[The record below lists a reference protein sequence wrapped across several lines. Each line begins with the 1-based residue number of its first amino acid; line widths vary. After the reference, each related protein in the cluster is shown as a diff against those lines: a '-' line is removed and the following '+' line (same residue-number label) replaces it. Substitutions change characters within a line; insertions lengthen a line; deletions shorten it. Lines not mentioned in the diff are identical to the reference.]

1 MYMCVPGTGV
11 GDRGSV
17 HAAGGVYEEFCGDA
31 AVAAG
36 AGAGGDHAGQW
47 KSGNRCGDHG
57 CIQSGAFPVCS
68 GYIP

>member
-1 MYMCVPGTGV
+1 MYMCVSGIGA

-17 HAAGGVYEEFCGDA
+17 HAARGVYEEFCGDA
-31 AVAAG
+31 AVTAG

-57 CIQSGAFPVCS
+57 GIQSGAFPVCS